1 MSGDPTRL
9 TTISAPPASI
19 MVKGFNNTSSSV
31 AATGFNTDSK
41 PELYVPGMPEDLVL
55 LCAADY
61 TNSGATILLPNEG
74 YVLSLSPEQQH
85 FLREFAQQNDII
97 KTLTVNNNTYEV
109 APDPISSQVAY
120 NSTAT
125 KYFNSKVNVSTAQER
140 ILSTLLTGLTFR
152 DLLFLTNNEAVSG
165 LPRDLTATALHSFE
179 NKYGRTPDVLQLA
192 FPDLSGNAKGYFA
205 PKPILTHCGQ
215 RIEAD
220 FFEPEFND
228 LTSIDET
235 SEAPLT
241 STQRAKLRKIKS
253 FGGAIAGYAYIDV
266 YTGCADGILV
276 NSMAKPLPLVKA
288 TVQSFKAKGHKV
300 EVFSADQGVISQSLF
315 RVAIPEVQK
324 YLREDENI
332 VPECGEAYNHN
343 NGTPYI
349 EHLIRQ
355 IKELQRFAVLYILR
369 NPNFKDFKFTRVQ
382 IFKLWGELY
391 YWALM
396 IINLKPAFNDPKITK
411 YQAFHQK
418 KPDLRIIRLLPIFS
432 VLYVYRH
439 AANDE
444 LNSQHDFWQL
454 GLYVGPS
461 SSVPG
466 AIRAAVLINKRL
478 HIITTTAIK
487 GVSDGGHVAIYPT
500 SDSSIE
506 CLLEKQAA
514 NAEEPLQILQ
524 FSEEPAVP
532 ASQIPLSRV
541 PHVQQFEPASSP
553 VPAASP
559 AVQFVPVS
567 TPSDAAT
574 DSSNSSNPTAV
585 YPSATV
591 VVPSISTVA
600 HIDPVS
606 PFPISDPVPSS
617 TSTTFP
623 APTSAPVA
631 PSSSRS
637 KKSKQAPPRVS
648 ARTAIPPA
656 DTELERL
663 RKNNRARRQQLNED
677 MNSRIQE
684 PLLVSAPLASSAE
697 LLAYSAVLLQSTP
710 QSAHFV
716 DWSNHIDDAD
726 AFYFSFQD
734 NAYIQILSEP
744 LPEDSPPMPS
754 TSLSVEGYRA
764 ITENVPKTFPQALRD
779 PVWGDPA
786 RLEFETILTTTKSLV
801 RMDTAIARQHIQ
813 QGAEVLYMIPVYE
826 EKMKEG
832 KLVRKVRL
840 VVNGKHHNK
849 HGSTFASTP
858 SREEFLILMHLFAAL
873 DCDFYHIDE
882 NRAFLNAPKLDQIR
896 TIARIPGDPA
906 YYEILNALYG
916 LKTSSHDYQE
926 KNIKRMELNNFTRLH
941 LCSSIYYKFEDNK
954 LCIAYSHVDDF
965 LFGGTDDAYTQQ
977 QIIDFRKLA
986 STSEPV
992 KNPAGVLGYEIERDR
1007 ERKLIKVTNKAKIN
1021 EVASLFPQ
1029 ATKHKRNVPIPTTG
1043 YLVHDSDFEQI
1054 PANDSAFLT
1063 KPDITLYMQL
1073 VGVFIWIQG
1082 VRPDVLF
1089 AVLYLSWFTQ
1099 KPRQH
1104 HLNMAY
1110 YVLGYLYTTQNIP
1123 LVLGGTSPVSI
1134 RSNTDASL
1142 ATGPRRRSILGSMV
1156 ALGLDS
1162 GAVHAKA
1169 TTSGSTCL
1177 SSFEAELDGLTTIL
1191 KSVIRIRHILQE
1203 LLPEFTA
1210 KGIIFSDN
1218 EALVNFVNGDGP
1230 MAKGVRH
1237 IEIRQWFTRDTIQKG
1252 QFELIHMPGKEIP
1265 ADKLTKLG
1273 NVSEHEQFRSQI
1285 LGLSLLLPA

>member
-9 TTISAPPASI
+9 TTISAPPDSI

-109 APDPISSQVAY
+109 APDQISSQVAY

-152 DLLFLTNNEAVSG
+152 DLLFLTNNDAVSG

-396 IINLKPAFNDPKITK
+396 IINLKPAFNDPTITK

-418 KPDLRIIRLLPIFS
+418 KPDLRMIRLLPIFS
-432 VLYVYRH
+432 VLYVHRH

-461 SSVPG
+461 STVPG

-524 FSEEPAVP
+524 FPEEPAVP
-532 ASQIPLSRV
+532 ASQIPLSKV

-553 VPAASP
+553 VPAASTV
-559 AVQFVPVS
+559 VQSVPVS
-567 TPSDAAT
+567 TPSVAAT
-574 DSSNSSNPTAV
+574 DSSNSSIPTAV
-585 YPSATV
+585 YTSATV
-591 VVPSISTVA
+591 TVPSISTVA

-606 PFPISDPVPSS
+606 PFLISDPVPSS
-617 TSTTFP
+617 TSTTSP

-648 ARTAIPPA
+648 ARTAIPPV

-677 MNSRIQE
+677 MNSRIHE
-684 PLLVSAPLASSAE
+684 PLLVSASLASSAE

-716 DWSNHIDDAD
+716 DWSNHTDDAD

-744 LPEDSPPMPS
+744 LPEDAPPMPS
-754 TSLSVEGYRA
+754 TSPFVEGYRA

-941 LCSSIYYKFEDNK
+941 LCSSIYYKFENGK
-954 LCIAYSHVDDF
+954 LCIVYAHVDDF
-965 LFGGTDDAYTQQ
+965 LVGGTNDAYTQQ
-977 QIIDFRKLA
+977 QITDFRKLA

-992 KNPAGVLGYEIERDR
+992 KNPSSVLGYEIERDR
-1007 ERKLIKVTNKAKIN
+1007 ERKLIKVTNQAKIA
-1021 EVASLFPQ
+1021 EVAAMFPH

-1043 YLVHDSDFEQI
+1043 YLVHDQDFEQLS
-1054 PANDSAFLT
+1054 AQDSAFLT

>member
-1 MSGDPTRL
+1 M
-9 TTISAPPASI
+9 
-19 MVKGFNNTSSSV
+19 
-31 AATGFNTDSK
+31 
-41 PELYVPGMPEDLVL
+41 
-55 LCAADY
+55 
-61 TNSGATILLPNEG
+61 
-74 YVLSLSPEQQH
+74 
-85 FLREFAQQNDII
+85 
-97 KTLTVNNNTYEV
+97 
-109 APDPISSQVAY
+109 
-120 NSTAT
+120 
-125 KYFNSKVNVSTAQER
+125 
-140 ILSTLLTGLTFR
+140 
-152 DLLFLTNNEAVSG
+152 TNNAAVSG
-165 LPRDLTATALHSFE
+165 LPQDLTATALHSFE

-220 FFEPEFND
+220 FFEAEFND
-228 LTSIDET
+228 LTSVNDTTEP
-235 SEAPLT
+235 PLT
-241 STQRAKLRKIKS
+241 STQRSKLRKLRS
-253 FGGAIAGYAYIDV
+253 YGGATAAYVYIDV
-266 YTGCADGILV
+266 YSGCVDGILV
-276 NSMAKPLPLVKA
+276 NSMAKPLPLVQA
-288 TVQSFKAKGHKV
+288 TVKAFKAKGHKV
-300 EVFSADQGVISQSLF
+300 EVFSADQGVLSQSLF

-324 YLREDENI
+324 YLIDIENI

-349 EHLIRQ
+349 EHVVRQ
-355 IKELQRFAVLYILR
+355 VKELQRFAVLYILR
-369 NPNFKDFKFTRVQ
+369 NPNFQHFKFTRIQ
-382 IFKLWGELY
+382 IFKLWGELF
-391 YWALM
+391 YWALI
-396 IINLKPAFNDPKITK
+396 IINLKPALFNNPKITK
-411 YQAFHQK
+411 YEAYHQK
-418 KPDLRIIRLLPIFS
+418 KPDLRMIRLLPIFS

-500 SDSSIE
+500 TDSSID
-506 CLLEKQAA
+506 CLLEKHD
-514 NAEEPLQILQ
+514 PSKDDSLQIMQ
-524 FSEEPAVP
+524 FSDDPVP
-532 ASQIPLSRV
+532 ASQTSLPQV
-541 PHVQQFEPASSP
+541 PHVQQFEPAQVP

-559 AVQFVPVS
+559 PAVVQPVPVS
-567 TPSDAAT
+567 LPAPT
-574 DSSNSSNPTAV
+574 SSNSSSPTHV
-585 YPSATV
+585 VPSATV
-591 VVPSISTVA
+591 AAPSVSTAV

-606 PFPISDPVPSS
+606 SVLNRDPVPPSS
-617 TSTTFP
+617 TTT
-623 APTSAPVA
+623 
-631 PSSSRS
+631 SRS
-637 KKSKQAPPRVS
+637 KKSKPAPPRVS
-648 ARTAIPPA
+648 ARTAAPPV

-663 RKNNRARRQQLNED
+663 RKVNRARRQQLTED
-677 MNSRIQE
+677 MNSRVAE
-684 PLLVSAPLASSAE
+684 PIIVSAPLASSTE
-697 LLAYSAVLLQSTP
+697 LLAYSAVLLQGPPT
-710 QSAHFV
+710 AHFV
-716 DWSNHIDDAD
+716 DWSNHTEDAD

-734 NAYIQILSEP
+734 NAYIQIVSDALPATTP
-744 LPEDSPPMPS
+744 LPA
-754 TSLSVEGYRA
+754 TFHSVEGFRA

-779 PVWGDPA
+779 PVWGEPA
-786 RLEFETILTTTKSLV
+786 RLEFETILTSTKSLV
-801 RMDTAIARQHIQ
+801 RMDTALARQHIQ

-849 HGSTFASTP
+849 HGSTYASTP
-858 SREEFLILMHLFAAL
+858 SREEFLILMHLFAVF

-882 NRAFLNAPKLDQIR
+882 NRAFLNAPKLDQIK

-926 KNIKRMELNNFTRLH
+926 KNIMRMDLNKFTRLH
-941 LCSSIYYKFEDNK
+941 LCSSIYYKFEDGK
-954 LCIAYSHVDDF
+954 LCIVYSHVDDF
-965 LFGGTDDAYTQQ
+965 LFGGTDNTYTQQ

-986 STSEPV
+986 STSEPA
-992 KNPAGVLGYEIERDR
+992 KNPASVLGYEIERDR
-1007 ERKLIKVTNKAKIN
+1007 ERKLIKVTNKSKIN

-1043 YLVHDSDFEQI
+1043 YLVHDHDFEGI
-1054 PANDSAFLT
+1054 PATESAFLA
-1063 KPDITLYMQL
+1063 KHEITLYMQL

-1110 YVLGYLYTTQNIP
+1110 YCLGYLYTTQDLP

-1203 LLPEFTA
+1203 LLPDFTA

-1273 NVSEHEQFRSQI
+1273 NISEHAQFRSQI
-1285 LGLSLLLPA
+1285 LGLSLLPSDSNI